1 MKQEENKDTK
11 EKSEK
16 KFISLLSDTTFKHFF
31 KIEDYKEFFNTIIK
45 PIINMDIKDF
55 KLYDAE
61 LNSGNEKRD
70 YRLDILLVSDLV
82 DLVISIEM
90 NQFPSEETKYKDR
103 LYVYSLLAKSLNSG
117 EDIKKKKVIQ
127 INFNK
132 EKHPYVS
139 KGSFYL
145 MDKVTNREIKDFEI
159 YEVYLEN
166 YKGIRYNGDNKE
178 EAYLSLFTATSYEE
192 LREIAGNDKE
202 ALKIVD
208 ELERLGLDDKFGV
221 VYDNEMMQKKMIN
234 TARNWGYDDGKADG
248 KAEGLEEGA
257 KAKEIEIAKNLLN
270 MGISKENII
279 KATGLS
285 EEEINNLLKEL
296 NIK

>member
-1 MKQEENKDTK
+1 MKQEKNKEIK

-178 EAYLSLFTATSYEE
+178 EAYLSLFTANSYEE
-192 LREIAGNDKE
+192 LREIAGDDKE

-221 VYDNEMMQKKMIN
+221 VYDNEIMQKKMIN

-248 KAEGLEEGA
+248 LEEGA
-257 KAKEIEIAKNLLN
+257 KAKEIEIAKNFLKD
-270 MGISKENII
+270 GISIEVISKN
-279 KATGLS
+279 TGLS
-285 EEEINNLLKEL
+285 VEELEEINK
-296 NIK
+296 

>member
-1 MKQEENKDTK
+1 MKEEKK
-11 EKSEK
+11 EKR
-16 KFISLLSDTTFKHFF
+16 FISLLSDTTFKHFF

-55 KLYDAE
+55 ELYDAE

-82 DLVISIEM
+82 DIVISIEM

-279 KATGLS
+279 KATNLS

>member
-1 MKQEENKDTK
+1 MKEEKK
-11 EKSEK
+11 EKR
-16 KFISLLSDTTFKHFF
+16 FISLLSDTTFKHFF
-31 KIEDYKEFFNTIIK
+31 KIEEFFNTIIK

-82 DLVISIEM
+82 DIVISIEM

-279 KATGLS
+279 KATNLS

>member
-1 MKQEENKDTK
+1 MKEEEKK
-11 EKSEK
+11 EKR
-16 KFISLLSDTTFKHFF
+16 FISLLSDTTFKHLI
-31 KIEDYKEFFNTIIK
+31 KIEDYIEFFNTIIK

-61 LNSGNEKRD
+61 INSGNEKRD

-82 DLVISIEM
+82 DIVISIEM

-139 KGSFYL
+139 RGSFYL

-192 LREIAGNDKE
+192 LREIAGDDKE
-202 ALKIVD
+202 ALKVVD

-248 KAEGLEEGA
+248 KVEGA
-257 KAKEIEIAKNLLN
+257 KAKEIEIAKNFLKD
-270 MGISKENII
+270 GIPIEVISKN
-279 KATGLS
+279 TGLS
-285 EEEINNLLKEL
+285 IEELKNLTD
-296 NIK
+296 

>member
-1 MKQEENKDTK
+1 MKKEEKK
-11 EKSEK
+11 EK

-103 LYVYSLLAKSLNSG
+103 LYVYALLAKSLNSG

-127 INFNK
+127 INFNN
-132 EKHPYVS
+132 EKNPYIS
-139 KGSFYL
+139 KASYSV
-145 MDKVTNREIKDFEI
+145 MDVNTHKEIKDFKI
-159 YEVYLEN
+159 HEVYLEN
-166 YKGIRYNGDNKE
+166 YNGIRYNKDNKE
-178 EAYLSLFTATSYEE
+178 EAYLSLFTANSYEE
-192 LREIAGNDKE
+192 LREIAGDDKE

-208 ELERLGLDDKFGV
+208 ELERLGLDEKFGI
-221 VYDNEMMQKKMIN
+221 VYDNEVMQKKMIN
-234 TARNWGYDDGKADG
+234 TARNWGYDDGYDDG
-248 KAEGLEEGA
+248 KEEGA
-257 KAKEIEIAKNLLN
+257 RTKEIEIAQIMLKT
-270 MGISKENII
+270 KEPLEKIV
-279 KATGLS
+279 KYTGLS
-285 EEEINNLLKEL
+285 EEEINNLTVE
-296 NIK
+296 

>member
-1 MKQEENKDTK
+1 MKHGENKETK
-11 EKSEK
+11 EKGEK
-16 KFISLLSDTTFKHFF
+16 RFISLLSDTTFKHFF

-55 KLYDAE
+55 KLYDTE

-82 DLVISIEM
+82 DIVISIEM

-103 LYVYSLLAKSLNSG
+103 LYVYGLLAKSLNSG

-145 MDKVTNREIKDFEI
+145 MDKETNREIKDFEI

-178 EAYLSLFTATSYEE
+178 EAYLSLLTATSYEE
-192 LREIAGNDKE
+192 LREIAGDDKE

-208 ELERLGLDDKFGV
+208 ELERLGLNDNFGLA
-221 VYDNEMMQKKMIN
+221 YDNEMMQKKMIN
-234 TARNWGYDDGKADG
+234 TARNWGYDDGKEAG

-257 KAKEIEIAKNLLN
+257 KAEKISIAKKLLN
-270 MGISKENII
+270 IGTPKEDII
-279 KATGLS
+279 KVTGLS
-285 EEEINNLLKEL
+285 IEDLNNLLED
-296 NIK
+296 ND

>member
-1 MKQEENKDTK
+1 MKKEEKK
-11 EKSEK
+11 EKR
-16 KFISLLSDTTFKHFF
+16 FISLLSDTTFKHFF

-145 MDKVTNREIKDFEI
+145 MDKETNREIKDFEI

-178 EAYLSLFTATSYEE
+178 EAYLSLFTANSYEE
-192 LREIAGNDKE
+192 LREIAGDDKE

-208 ELERLGLDDKFGV
+208 ELERLGIDDKFGV
-221 VYDNEMMQKKMIN
+221 VYDNEAMQKRMIN
-234 TARNWGYDDGKADG
+234 TARNWGYDDGYDTGKAD
-248 KAEGLEEGA
+248 GLEEGA
-257 KAKEIEIAKNLLN
+257 KAEKIEIAKNLLKK
-270 MGISKENII
+270 GVSIDLVSES
-279 KATGLS
+279 TGLS
-285 EEEINNLLKEL
+285 IEELEELKKEA
-296 NIK
+296 

>member
-11 EKSEK
+11 EKKEK
-16 KFISLLSDTTFKHFF
+16 KFISLLSDTSFKHFF

-70 YRLDILLVSDLV
+70 YRLDILLISDLV

-145 MDKVTNREIKDFEI
+145 MDKETNREIKDFEI

-192 LREIAGNDKE
+192 LREIAGDDKE

-208 ELERLGLDDKFGV
+208 ELERLGLDDKFGLA
-221 VYDNEMMQKKMIN
+221 YDNEIMQKKMIN
-234 TARNWGYDDGKADG
+234 TARNWGYDDG
-248 KAEGLEEGA
+248 A

-270 MGISKENII
+270 IGTPKEDII
-279 KATGLS
+279 KVTGLS
-285 EEEINNLLKEL
+285 KEELENLTD
-296 NIK
+296 

>member
-1 MKQEENKDTK
+1 MKKEEKK
-11 EKSEK
+11 EKR
-16 KFISLLSDTTFKHFF
+16 FISLLSDTTFKHFF

-55 KLYDAE
+55 ELYDAE

-82 DLVISIEM
+82 DIVISIEM

-192 LREIAGNDKE
+192 LREIAGDDKE

-248 KAEGLEEGA
+248 IEEGA
-257 KAKEIEIAKNLLN
+257 KAKEREIAKKLLN
-270 MGISKENII
+270 IGISKEDII
-279 KATGLS
+279 KVTGLS
-285 EEEINNLLKEL
+285 EEELKNLTD
-296 NIK
+296 

>member
-1 MKQEENKDTK
+1 MKQEEKK
-11 EKSEK
+11 EK

-45 PIINMDIKDF
+45 PIINMDIMDF
-55 KLYDAE
+55 KLYDTE

-82 DLVISIEM
+82 DIVISIEM

-103 LYVYSLLAKSLNSG
+103 LYVYGLLAKGLNSG

-159 YEVYLEN
+159 HEVYLEN

-178 EAYLSLFTATSYEE
+178 EAYLSLFTANSYEE
-192 LREIAGNDKE
+192 LREIAGDDKE

-208 ELERLGLDDKFGV
+208 ELERLGIDDKFGV

-234 TARNWGYDDGKADG
+234 TARNWGYDDGYDTGKAD
-248 KAEGLEEGA
+248 GLEEGA
-257 KAKEIEIAKNLLN
+257 KAEKIEIAKNLLKK
-270 MGISKENII
+270 GVSIDLVSES
-279 KATGLS
+279 TGLS
-285 EEEINNLLKEL
+285 VEELEGLGKET
-296 NIK
+296 

>member
-1 MKQEENKDTK
+1 MKEEKK
-11 EKSEK
+11 EKR
-16 KFISLLSDTTFKHFF
+16 FISLLSDTTFKHFF

-55 KLYDAE
+55 ELYDAE

-82 DLVISIEM
+82 DIVISIEM
-90 NQFPSEETKYKDR
+90 NQFPSEEIKYKDR

-248 KAEGLEEGA
+248 IEEGA
-257 KAKEIEIAKNLLN
+257 KAKEREIAKNFLKI
-270 MGISKENII
+270 GTSKEDII

-285 EEEINNLLKEL
+285 EEEIDKLLEEL
-296 NIK
+296 KCMND

>member
-1 MKQEENKDTK
+1 MKQEEKK
-11 EKSEK
+11 EK

-45 PIINMDIKDF
+45 PIINMDIKEF
-55 KLYDAE
+55 RLYDAE

-82 DLVISIEM
+82 DIVISIEM
-90 NQFPSEETKYKDR
+90 NHFPSEETKYKDR

-159 YEVYLEN
+159 HEVYLEN

-178 EAYLSLFTATSYEE
+178 EAYLSLFTANSYEK
-192 LREIAGNDKE
+192 LREIAGDDKE

-208 ELERLGLDDKFGV
+208 ELERLGIDDKFGV
-221 VYDNEMMQKKMIN
+221 VYDNEAMQKRMIN
-234 TARNWGYDDGKADG
+234 TARNWGYDDGKED
-248 KAEGLEEGA
+248 GLEEGA
-257 KAKEIEIAKNLLN
+257 KTEKIEIDKNLLKI
-270 MGISKENII
+270 GISKEDVI
-279 KATGLS
+279 KGTGLS
-285 EEEINNLLKEL
+285 EEEIKK
-296 NIK
+296 IVD

>member
-1 MKQEENKDTK
+1 MEQEEKK
-11 EKSEK
+11 EK

-45 PIINMDIKDF
+45 PIINMDIMDF
-55 KLYDAE
+55 KLYDTE

-82 DLVISIEM
+82 DIVISIEM

-103 LYVYSLLAKSLNSG
+103 LYVYGLLAKGLNSG

-145 MDKVTNREIKDFEI
+145 MDKETNREIKDFEI
-159 YEVYLEN
+159 HEVYLEN

-178 EAYLSLFTATSYEE
+178 EAYLSLFTANSYEE
-192 LREIAGNDKE
+192 LREIAGDDKE

-208 ELERLGLDDKFGV
+208 ELERLGIDDKFGV
-221 VYDNEMMQKKMIN
+221 VYDNEAMQKRMIN
-234 TARNWGYDDGKADG
+234 TARNWGYDDGYDTGKAD
-248 KAEGLEEGA
+248 GLEEGA
-257 KAKEIEIAKNLLN
+257 KAEKIEIAKNLLKK
-270 MGISKENII
+270 GVYIDLVSES
-279 KATGLS
+279 TGLS
-285 EEEINNLLKEL
+285 IEELEELKKEA
-296 NIK
+296 

>member
-1 MKQEENKDTK
+1 MKKEEKK
-11 EKSEK
+11 EKR
-16 KFISLLSDTTFKHFF
+16 FISLLSDTTFKHFF

-82 DLVISIEM
+82 DIVISIEM

-192 LREIAGNDKE
+192 LREIAGDDKE

-208 ELERLGLDDKFGV
+208 ELERLGIDDKFGV

-248 KAEGLEEGA
+248 IEEGA
-257 KAKEIEIAKNLLN
+257 KAKEREIAKNFLKI
-270 MGISKENII
+270 GTSKEDII

-285 EEEINNLLKEL
+285 EEEIDKLLEEL
-296 NIK
+296 KCMND

>member
-1 MKQEENKDTK
+1 MKEEETK

-16 KFISLLSDTTFKHFF
+16 RFISLLSDTTFKHFF

-55 KLYDAE
+55 KLYDTE

-82 DLVISIEM
+82 DIVISIEM

-103 LYVYSLLAKSLNSG
+103 LYVYGLLAKSLNSG

-145 MDKVTNREIKDFEI
+145 MDKETNREIKDFEI

-192 LREIAGNDKE
+192 LREIAGDDKE

-208 ELERLGLDDKFGV
+208 ELERLGLNDNFGLA
-221 VYDNEMMQKKMIN
+221 YDNEMMQKKMIN
-234 TARNWGYDDGKADG
+234 TARNWGYDDGKEAG
-248 KAEGLEEGA
+248 KAEGKVEGIEEGA
-257 KAKEIEIAKNLLN
+257 KAKEIEIAKNLLKD
-270 MGISKENII
+270 GIPIEVVSKN
-279 KATGLS
+279 TGLS
-285 EEEINNLLKEL
+285 IEEL
-296 NIK
+296 NKLNN

>member
-45 PIINMDIKDF
+45 PIINMDIKNF

-103 LYVYSLLAKSLNSG
+103 LYVYSLLAKGLNSG

-178 EAYLSLFTATSYEE
+178 EAYLSLFTANSYEE
-192 LREIAGNDKE
+192 LREIAGDDKE

-208 ELERLGLDDKFGV
+208 ELERLGLNDDFGV
-221 VYDNEMMQKKMIN
+221 AYDNEMMQKKMIN
-234 TARNWGYDDGKADG
+234 TARSWGYDDGKEA
-248 KAEGLEEGA
+248 GA
-257 KAKEIEIAKNLLN
+257 KAKEIEIAKNLLKD
-270 MGISKENII
+270 GIPIEVVSKN
-279 KATGLS
+279 TCLS
-285 EEEINNLLKEL
+285 VEELKEL
-296 NIK
+296 EKEV

>member
-145 MDKVTNREIKDFEI
+145 ITNDHT
-159 YEVYLEN
+159 VH
-166 YKGIRYNGDNKE
+166 GH
-178 EAYLSLFTATSYEE
+178 
-192 LREIAGNDKE
+192 
-202 ALKIVD
+202 
-208 ELERLGLDDKFGV
+208 
-221 VYDNEMMQKKMIN
+221 
-234 TARNWGYDDGKADG
+234 
-248 KAEGLEEGA
+248 
-257 KAKEIEIAKNLLN
+257 
-270 MGISKENII
+270 
-279 KATGLS
+279 
-285 EEEINNLLKEL
+285 
-296 NIK
+296 

>member
-1 MKQEENKDTK
+1 MKQE
-11 EKSEK
+11 EK

-45 PIINMDIKDF
+45 PIINMDINDF
-55 KLYDAE
+55 KLYDTE

-82 DLVISIEM
+82 DIIISIEM

-103 LYVYSLLAKSLNSG
+103 LYVYGLLAKGLNSG

-159 YEVYLEN
+159 HEVYLEN

-178 EAYLSLFTATSYEE
+178 EAYLSLFTANSYEE
-192 LREIAGNDKE
+192 LREIAGDDKE

-208 ELERLGLDDKFGV
+208 ELERLGIDDEFGV
-221 VYDNEMMQKKMIN
+221 VYDNEAMQKRMIN

-248 KAEGLEEGA
+248 ARAEKLS
-257 KAKEIEIAKNLLN
+257 IAKNFLKD
-270 MGISKENII
+270 GIPIEVVSKN
-279 KATGLS
+279 TGLS
-285 EEEINNLLKEL
+285 VEELEIINKEA
-296 NIK
+296 

>member
-1 MKQEENKDTK
+1 MEQEEKK
-11 EKSEK
+11 EK

-45 PIINMDIKDF
+45 PYTNMDISEF
-55 KLYDAE
+55 RLYDTE
-61 LNSGNEKRD
+61 FNSGNEKRD
-70 YRLDILLVSDLV
+70 YRLDILLESDKH
-82 DLVISIEM
+82 DLIILIEM
-90 NQFPSEETKYKDR
+90 NRFPSKEIKYRNR
-103 LYVYSLLAKSLNSG
+103 LFVYTALARSLNSG

-145 MDKVTNREIKDFEI
+145 MDKETNREIKDFEI
-159 YEVYLEN
+159 HEVYLEN

-192 LREIAGNDKE
+192 LREIAGDDKE

-208 ELERLGLDDKFGV
+208 ELERLGLDDKFGLA
-221 VYDNEMMQKKMIN
+221 YDNEVMQKK
-234 TARNWGYDDGKADG
+234 K
-248 KAEGLEEGA
+248 
-257 KAKEIEIAKNLLN
+257 
-270 MGISKENII
+270 
-279 KATGLS
+279 
-285 EEEINNLLKEL
+285 
-296 NIK
+296 

>member
-11 EKSEK
+11 EKKEK
-16 KFISLLSDTTFKHFF
+16 KFISLLSDTSFKHFF

-145 MDKVTNREIKDFEI
+145 MDKETNREIKDFEI

-192 LREIAGNDKE
+192 LREIAGDDKE

-208 ELERLGLDDKFGV
+208 ELERLGLDDDFGI
-221 VYDNEMMQKKMIN
+221 VYDNEIMQKKMIN
-234 TARNWGYDDGKADG
+234 TARSWGYDDGKAD
-248 KAEGLEEGA
+248 GLEEGA
-257 KAKEIEIAKNLLN
+257 KAKEIEIAKNFLKD
-270 MGISKENII
+270 GISIEVISKN
-279 KATGLS
+279 TGLS
-285 EEEINNLLKEL
+285 VEELEKLNKEA
-296 NIK
+296 